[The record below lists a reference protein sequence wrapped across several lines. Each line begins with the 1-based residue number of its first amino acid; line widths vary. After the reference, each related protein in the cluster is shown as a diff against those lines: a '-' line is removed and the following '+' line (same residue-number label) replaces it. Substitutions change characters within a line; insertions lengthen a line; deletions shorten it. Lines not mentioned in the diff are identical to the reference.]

1 MDYKTLTDKLCER
14 LGLTPETV
22 ASLTETM
29 TGAIGEC
36 GMNLDSVAI
45 PSFGTFEPRKRIER
59 IAVHPSSGKKL
70 MVPPKIVMNFRA
82 SQILKQRVGDEE

>member
-1 MDYKTLTDKLCER
+1 
-14 LGLTPETV
+14 
-22 ASLTETM
+22 
-29 TGAIGEC
+29 
-36 GMNLDSVAI
+36 MNLDSVAI

>member
-1 MDYKTLTDKLCER
+1 M
-14 LGLTPETV
+14 
-22 ASLTETM
+22 ASLTEAM
-29 TGAIGEC
+29 SGAIGDC
-36 GMNLDSVAI
+36 GMILASVAC

>member
-22 ASLTETM
+22 ASLTEAM

-45 PSFGTFEPRKRIER
+45 PSFGTFE
-59 IAVHPSSGKKL
+59 PSSGKKL